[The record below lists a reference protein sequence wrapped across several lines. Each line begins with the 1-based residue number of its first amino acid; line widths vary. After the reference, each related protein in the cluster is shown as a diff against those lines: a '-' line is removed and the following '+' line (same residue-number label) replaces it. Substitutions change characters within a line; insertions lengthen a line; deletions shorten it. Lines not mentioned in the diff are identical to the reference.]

1 VGIFRKFQ
9 DRARD
14 SEYSRF
20 SGIEPADP
28 RLGPIA
34 GVDLVTYVRVVK
46 GAVAGDLRTDA
57 VVAWAE
63 SLGVTYEAWQQ
74 AGREWP
80 LRMRGDQNLAR
91 HYGTLYSQ
99 VAA

>member
-1 VGIFRKFQ
+1 VGIFRKFP
-9 DRARD
+9 DRTRE
-14 SEYSRF
+14 SEFTRF
-20 SGIEPADP
+20 SGTEPTDP

-46 GAVAGDLRTDA
+46 GAVTGDLRADA
-57 VVAWAE
+57 VVAWAQ

-80 LRMRGDQNLAR
+80 LRMRSDQSLAR
-91 HYGTLYSQ
+91 YYGTLYSE